1 MNEYDRM
8 DAELY
13 DTYATGIEG
22 DLDFYLEEATKAGSP
37 VLELGCG
44 TGRILIPIA
53 QAGIDIVG
61 LDRSQKM
68 LSIAKGKIAGL
79 PPETRN
85 HIQLRE
91 GDMRDFSL
99 DQRFNLVLI
108 PFRAFLHLLTSEDQ
122 RLALG
127 RIREHLVEGGLLA
140 LNIFDPSISIIAAH
154 MGSLGQARKKIAEFN
169 HPASGNKVIQWDTRR
184 YDLENQII
192 YEYFIFEELDE
203 KGSKQST
210 TYSPLKLRFLYRF
223 EMQYLLE
230 LSGFK
235 VEALYGDFQ
244 RGPFRHGKEQ
254 IWIARKS

>member
-1 MNEYDRM
+1 MIEYDRI

-22 DLDFYLEEATKAGSP
+22 DLDFYLEEAKNAGSP

-53 QAGIDIVG
+53 QAGIDIMG
-61 LDRSQKM
+61 LDRSTKM
-68 LSIAKGKIAGL
+68 LSIAEEKITHL
-79 PPETRN
+79 PGEIQNR
-85 HIQLRE
+85 IQLIQ

-99 DQRFNLVLI
+99 DRSFNLILI

-122 RLALG
+122 RLALK
-127 RIREHLVEGGLLA
+127 RIHEHLVEGGLLA
-140 LNIFDPSISIIAAH
+140 LNIFDPCLSIIAAH
-154 MGSLGQARKKIAEFN
+154 MGSLGQARKKITEIK
-169 HPASGNKVIQWDTRR
+169 HPASGNKVIQWDSRK

-192 YEYFIFEELDE
+192 DEYFIFEELNED
-203 KGSKQST
+203 GIVQST
-210 TYSPLKLRFLYRF
+210 TYSPLKLRFIYRY

-235 VEALYGDFQ
+235 IEALYGDFQ
-244 RGPFRHGKEQ
+244 RRPFRHGGEQ
-254 IWIARKS
+254 VWLARKI

>member
-1 MNEYDRM
+1 MIEYERM

-22 DLDFYLEEATKAGSP
+22 DLDFYLEEAKNAGSP

-61 LDRSQKM
+61 LDRSAKM
-68 LSIAKGKIAGL
+68 LSIAKEKITHL
-79 PPETRN
+79 PEKIQN
-85 HIQLRE
+85 HIQLIQA
-91 GDMRDFSL
+91 DMRDFSL
-99 DQRFNLVLI
+99 DRGFNLILI
-108 PFRAFLHLLTSEDQ
+108 PFRAFLHLLTGEDQ
-122 RLALG
+122 RLALE
-127 RIREHLVEGGLLA
+127 RIHKNLVEGGFLA

-154 MGSLGQARKKIAEFN
+154 MGSLGQARKKITAFK
-169 HPASGNKVIQWDTRR
+169 HPESGNTIIQWDSRR

-192 YEYFIFEELDE
+192 DEYFIFEEVNED
-203 KGSKQST
+203 GVVQST
-210 TYSPLKLRFLYRF
+210 TYSPLKLRFIYRY

-235 VEALYGDFQ
+235 IEALYGDFK
-244 RGPFRHGKEQ
+244 RGPFQHGGEQ
-254 IWIARKS
+254 VWLARKI